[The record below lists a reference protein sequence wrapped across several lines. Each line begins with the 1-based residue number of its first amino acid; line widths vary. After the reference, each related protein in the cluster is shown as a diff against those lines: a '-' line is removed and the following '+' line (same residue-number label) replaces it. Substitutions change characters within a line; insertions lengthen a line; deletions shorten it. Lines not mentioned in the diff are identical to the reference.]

1 MFIHASAVQGAEV
14 LTIGTDAWVQVV
26 NDDAREQG
34 GYRARRAWGRDTWKA
49 ERDKE
54 KANKVAQQVKR
65 AAALTAELATQ
76 SEEKTAAVCDRPP
89 GLTEL
94 AGHIEA
100 PNMGAGGSHPQAT
113 MMPDPWARSCRP
125 SEGQTMVETVTRV
138 DSSRRPFAPT
148 GGFRGA
154 RIRSATRAPSTR
166 VRNPNLTRE
175 ELQLRRFAEQ
185 EQRLC
190 RKKEEAW
197 ELNQRQPT
205 LMRKTRETA
214 RRSSGRKYWAASTA
228 VARMSK
234 RKTCSHG

>member
-1 MFIHASAVQGAEV
+1 M
-14 LTIGTDAWVQVV
+14 
-26 NDDAREQG
+26 
-34 GYRARRAWGRDTWKA
+34 RDTWKA

-54 KANKVAQQVKR
+54 KANIVAQQVKR

-89 GLTEL
+89 GLGEL

-100 PNMGAGGSHPQAT
+100 PNMGASGSHSQAT

-125 SEGQTMVETVTRV
+125 SEGQTMIKAPPETVTRV

-148 GGFRGA
+148 RGFRGT

-166 VRNPNLTRE
+166 ARNPNLTHE
-175 ELQLRRFAEQ
+175 ELQLRQHTEQ

-190 RKKEEAW
+190 RKKDEA
-197 ELNQRQPT
+197 
-205 LMRKTRETA
+205 
-214 RRSSGRKYWAASTA
+214 
-228 VARMSK
+228 
-234 RKTCSHG
+234 